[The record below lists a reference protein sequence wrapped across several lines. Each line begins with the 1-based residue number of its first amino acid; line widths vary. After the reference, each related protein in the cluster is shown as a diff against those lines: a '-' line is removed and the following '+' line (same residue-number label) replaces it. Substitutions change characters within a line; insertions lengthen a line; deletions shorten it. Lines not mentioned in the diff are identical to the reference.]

1 MFCLGVGAWFT
12 ITHKEERTRAQ
23 LSLCHTGHKCIAED
37 IVDGAI
43 SEWLVVVER
52 VQTLLVIG

>member
-23 LSLCHTGHKCIAED
+23 LSLCHAGHRCIAED
-37 IVDGAI
+37 VVDGAI
-43 SEWLVVVER
+43 PEWLIVVEC
-52 VQTLLVIG
+52 V